1 MNAITDKISR
11 ALQLFKS
18 SVRVIQ
24 EQPKLL
30 VFPIVTGLLTSFIAL
45 FFLAPVALVL
55 VAPHLVA
62 NGQIQ
67 ALADAIGF
75 VRIDRAGGFNFQ
87 VQPLGSAILAGVYL
101 LDMFLATMASVAFNH
116 QIIEAL
122 NGRPV
127 SIQRGIAEACA
138 RWKSVLL
145 WSLVAGVVGLIIRAL
160 EERLSFVGRLVA
172 GLIGLAW
179 SVAAIFAI
187 PILARE
193 SDLSNPFKVLSKS
206 AETIKRTWGETLAGY
221 VGMQGTNLLVLW
233 GSLMFW
239 TAAGAAAFLLS
250 NAWILLIAAGPWLL
264 ALILYGYVASIASRV
279 YLCALYLYAA
289 EGYVPGQY
297 DASMMSLGWKLKKTA
312 G

>member
-1 MNAITDKISR
+1 MNALTEKLSR

-18 SVRVIQ
+18 SVRVLQ

-30 VFPIVTGLLTSFIAL
+30 VFPIMTGLLTSAIAL
-45 FFLAPVALVL
+45 FFLAPVGLVL

-62 NGQIQ
+62 NGKIQ
-67 ALADAIGF
+67 ALADSIGF
-75 VRIDRAGGFNFQ
+75 LRVDRAGGFNFQ
-87 VQPLGSAILAGVYL
+87 VQPLGSAILAGAYL
-101 LDMFLATMASVAFNH
+101 LNMFLATMASVAFNH

-127 SIQRGIAEACA
+127 SISRGIAEACA

-145 WSLVAGVVGLIIRAL
+145 WSLVAGLVGLLIRAL
-160 EERLSFVGRLVA
+160 EERLSFIGRLVA

-179 SVAAIFAI
+179 SVACIFAI

-193 SDLSNPFKVLSKS
+193 PGLSNPFKVLSKS
-206 AETIKRTWGETLAGY
+206 AETITSTWGETLAGY
-221 VGMQGTNLLVLW
+221 VGMKGTNFLVFWISLL
-233 GSLMFW
+233 FW
-239 TAAGAAAFLLS
+239 AAVGAAAFLLS
-250 NAWILLIAAGPWLL
+250 NAWILLIAAVPWLI
-264 ALILYGYVASIASRV
+264 ALIIYSYVASIASRV

-297 DASMMSLGWKLKKTA
+297 DASMMSLGWKLKKAKT
-312 G
+312 